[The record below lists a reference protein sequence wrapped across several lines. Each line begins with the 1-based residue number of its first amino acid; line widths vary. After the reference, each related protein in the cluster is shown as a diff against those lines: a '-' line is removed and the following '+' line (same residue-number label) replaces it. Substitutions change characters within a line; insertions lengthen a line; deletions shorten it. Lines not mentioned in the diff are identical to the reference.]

1 MKKLNRRR
9 LFVETL
15 EQRRLLAASI
25 FESLVTYEADYSP
38 DEVFAHIVAGD
49 PNGIDADSPSQRVD
63 VNVSDSEFAGVGS
76 IQISTRRGSYIC
88 TGTPIDDTTIVTA
101 AHCVDINSDGVSN
114 RKDGIQ
120 SVQFLLNYGG
130 NLTHSFTV
138 SSIAVHPDFTG
149 FARPSVNDDVA
160 VLKLSSRLPAGI
172 PTYAMYTGGF
182 DLSTPNHDSS
192 TPLHMV
198 GYGQSGSGTQGYTVN
213 ASFSVKRYGRNVVDA
228 YYAQDDSSRPAAN
241 EVFRFDFDGRTGN
254 GPMGGPTLGNK
265 IETTLGGGD
274 SGGPSFVLVGDAYQ
288 LAGIN
293 TFSQSGT
300 AAAPR
305 FGSLGGGMVVSA
317 YATWINSLSTAS
329 STNATAP
336 NAGHG
341 HGGDAE
347 AIYHLMEDS
356 PVPIF
361 VGFGAPTRSLDSVVE
376 SRDSI
381 ENERKLAQSVTVN
394 PSSRS
399 LAAAES
405 NDRRNTVNVPIDA
418 EYTAE
423 SDATDSDS
431 IDEFFA
437 RCDSSVM
444 SDLLMG

>member
-1 MKKLNRRR
+1 ML
-9 LFVETL
+9 TDT
-15 EQRRLLAASI
+15 
-25 FESLVTYEADYSP
+25 ESE
-38 DEVFAHIVAGD
+38 FAHIVAGD

-63 VNVSDSEFAGVGS
+63 VNVSDSKFAGVGS

-182 DLSTPNHDSS
+182 DLSTP
-192 TPLHMV
+192 LHMV

-213 ASFSVKRYGRNVVDA
+213 ASFSVKRYGQNVVDA

-329 STNATAP
+329 STNATSP

-376 SRDSI
+376 LR
-381 ENERKLAQSVTVN
+381 
-394 PSSRS
+394 
-399 LAAAES
+399 
-405 NDRRNTVNVPIDA
+405 
-418 EYTAE
+418 
-423 SDATDSDS
+423 
-431 IDEFFA
+431 DEFFA